1 MLGFRLS
8 KKNNLLILV
17 SFDFL
22 KQIHQQV
29 TPIKP
34 SVGTKEWFN
43 LQIFEVSSAI
53 ALQLAWQSGDGQ
65 KGKGFHDLKD
75 HLGKT
80 TALSICISLHLNL
93 HIYIYNHTYLQ
104 KIISAYVYICLH
116 IHLYIYVYIYIYIH
130 IWFWRARSHDPQTS
144 FWRGRWPDR
153 QRLFSGQIKR
163 ACQGTFDSLIH
174 GVSCKKT

>member
-116 IHLYIYVYIYIYIH
+116 IHLYIYVYIYIYTHLVLTSQVTWPSDIFLKRSLTRSSTTFLWADKARLPGH
-130 IWFWRARSHDPQTS
+130 IW
-144 FWRGRWPDR
+144 
-153 QRLFSGQIKR
+153 
-163 ACQGTFDSLIH
+163 
-174 GVSCKKT
+174 